1 MLHSLN
7 LVDLIFQ
14 NLKHKYSEIIYQI
27 VKRWFEKMEQS
38 GQILY
43 IVAFQ

>member
-1 MLHSLN
+1 MLLSLN

-14 NLKHKYSEIIYQI
+14 KHKYSEIIYRI
-27 VKRWFEKMEQS
+27 VKRWFEKMAQS